1 MAEDPKLTLL
11 GKNTRTF
18 GCQMLQ
24 RTAGLRTLGLKDSE
38 TVCLPSPS
46 HKHLQA
52 VPTSQRMERE
62 GVHEDM
68 EQLLLARLLLV
79 LELELLQKLAHAAAQ
94 LS

>member
-1 MAEDPKLTLL
+1 
-11 GKNTRTF
+11 
-18 GCQMLQ
+18 MLQ
-24 RTAGLRTLGLKDSE
+24 RTAGLRSLGLKDSE

-62 GVHEDM
+62 GVHEVM
-68 EQLLLARLLLV
+68 EQLLLASMLV

>member
-1 MAEDPKLTLL
+1 
-11 GKNTRTF
+11 
-18 GCQMLQ
+18 
-24 RTAGLRTLGLKDSE
+24 
-38 TVCLPSPS
+38 
-46 HKHLQA
+46 
-52 VPTSQRMERE
+52 MERE